1 MSPTAREI
9 KKKSYSSFTG
19 NNGNAESI
27 SMLPREDY
35 YSNIQFFFFKA
46 QSSEITV
53 MEQLV
58 GLLVRDNQVPLS
70 FGSSNI

>member
-1 MSPTAREI
+1 METLNRSVCYLEKI
-9 KKKSYSSFTG
+9 IILIY
-19 NNGNAESI
+19 N
-27 SMLPREDY
+27 
-35 YSNIQFFFFKA
+35 FFFFKA